1 MSIKMDINLDVL
13 LEPISAD
20 YPCGED
26 LSFSNEFHEIKKA
39 KIHDD
44 PLLDQGDWVS
54 EHKQADWSF
63 IAEKSVQ
70 LLTNKTK
77 DIRLLTWL
85 TEAWSNL
92 YGYQGLVKG
101 LELCHKILEQYWLKI
116 YPEIEDDDLDQ
127 RLGLLQGF
135 TSQLPKLIKNVPL
148 INTQPFYS
156 LAQYEKFLHVQN
168 NRRKQAEDAE
178 SVEASLELDQFNQAL
193 FNTSRNFQY
202 QNFQYFQEILE
213 HWSVIKQVLDLLM
226 ELEAPSFA
234 AIDSQLEDIQMNL
247 KKIYK
252 ADSFSTNINTADS
265 EIHAQQ
271 SILTTP
277 NMHLSPVAQTKSF
290 QPQAQSHLQNR
301 EQAMQVLQDIA
312 DYFQTNEPHSP
323 VSYMLQKTIKWSKMP
338 LHEWLAQVIKNEN
351 PLDSIQELLGSNQ
364 NNESSE
370 W

>member
-1 MSIKMDINLDVL
+1 MKMDINLEAL
-13 LEPISAD
+13 LAPISEND
-20 YPCGED
+20 PCGED
-26 LSFSNEFHEIKKA
+26 LSFSTEFHEIKKA

-70 LLTNKTK
+70 LLTTKTK

-92 YGYQGLVKG
+92 YGFEGLIKG
-101 LELCHKILEQYWLKI
+101 LELCHKILEQFWLKI

-135 TSQLPKLIKNVPL
+135 TSQVPKLIKNVPL
-148 INTQPFYS
+148 INIQPFYS
-156 LAQYEKFLHVQN
+156 LAQYEKLLHVQN
-168 NRRKQAEDAE
+168 NRRKQAEDTE
-178 SVEASLELDQFNQAL
+178 NVEASLELDQFNQAL
-193 FNTSRNFQY
+193 LNTSRSFQY
-202 QNFQYFQEILE
+202 QNYQYFQEILE
-213 HWSVIKQVLDLLM
+213 HWNIIKQVLDLLM

-234 AIDSQLEDIQMNL
+234 AIDSQFEDIQMSL
-247 KKIYK
+247 KRIYK
-252 ADSFSTNINTADS
+252 ADSFSTTMNTSDT
-265 EIHAQQ
+265 EILARE
-271 SILTTP
+271 STLPISSSTAAP
-277 NMHLSPVAQTKSF
+277 AIVQTQSF
-290 QPQAQSHLQNR
+290 QPQTQNHLQNR

-312 DYFQTNEPHSP
+312 DYFQSNEPHSP
-323 VSYMLQKTIKWSKMP
+323 VSYMLQKTIKWSRMP
-338 LHEWLAQVIKNEN
+338 LHEWLAQVIKNDN
-351 PLDSIQELLGSNQ
+351 PLDSIQELLGTNQ